1 MCGSWMVWHAIAHL
15 STAPVPRNPQ
25 IPHHLTPP
33 PSPASCPAAV
43 VDRFLMSKDVSAADS
58 RFNSHLSPSTVSSW
72 LVAASKSG
80 LEQQV
85 QLCIDY
91 IVSRDQPLEIDLAS
105 LAPAHANQLLT
116 AMQHKLADYRKSY
129 TEASCKLISAQGEA
143 KIELYTAS
151 RSVERLDRELSQ
163 KNDEILAANKLKD
176 AIVKHLVPYSKASS
190 SPLTAYTCSM
200 CRKRWVGDSSC
211 RINCCRGLKDIYRDP
226 VAVPLPM

>member
-1 MCGSWMVWHAIAHL
+1 
-15 STAPVPRNPQ
+15 
-25 IPHHLTPP
+25 
-33 PSPASCPAAV
+33 
-43 VDRFLMSKDVSAADS
+43 MSKDVSAADS

-91 IVSRDQPLEIDLAS
+91 IVSRDQPLEMDLAS

-116 AMQHKLADYRKSY
+116 AMQHKLAEYRKSY

-151 RSVERLDRELSQ
+151 RSVERLNRELSQ

-190 SPLTAYTCSM
+190 SPLTAYTCSI
-200 CRKRWVGDSSC
+200 VGSA
-211 RINCCRGLKDIYRDP
+211 GLVTAVAASTAAGVSRTSTVIRLLFPCPCEYR
-226 VAVPLPM
+226 LWIC